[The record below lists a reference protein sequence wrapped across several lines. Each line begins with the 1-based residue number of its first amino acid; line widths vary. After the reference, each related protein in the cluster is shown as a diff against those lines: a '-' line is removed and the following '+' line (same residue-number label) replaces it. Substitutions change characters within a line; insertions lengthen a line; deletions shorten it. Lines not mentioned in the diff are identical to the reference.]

1 MPIKSKITISIN
13 MVMSEI
19 EIWTLAESITII
31 TFSNGIQLLHN
42 NYYFQTDNI
51 MRLGGLNNL
60 IMMTIKLI
68 DLLHSM
74 HMHTLIAVDLKS
86 R

>member
-1 MPIKSKITISIN
+1 

-19 EIWTLAESITII
+19 GVWTLAESITII